1 MAAPVRRAAAVA
13 AALLTVGLFVA
24 AFAVAMVG
32 GDDQRGL
39 ADTLWFAS
47 FMAFPLVGLLILWHV
62 PGNVVGWLFMAVGA
76 AQTAGVVLGTFSG
89 ILRERDPGSV
99 VGAEL
104 YVWENI
110 CLGIAWVLATTYPLF
125 LFPDGRLPSPRWR
138 WAIRATSMI
147 LVVAVVA
154 ILLKPGRVEEDDPA
168 LNPLGVAQLGMLPTR
183 LLDLL
188 VASLGVIT
196 LLGIASLI
204 VRWRRGSEETRRGL
218 AWLVLALLTAFIVV
232 VVDGVLSPWLP
243 AWSGAVA
250 ETAAILALPVAT
262 AVAVLRSRLFDV
274 QAVLDRALVYVLLV
288 GLVVLVY
295 VVIVDVT
302 ARLLGAGSGAG
313 SSLLAATAIAVV
325 LSPAKEFLQSRI
337 TRMLYGDRSRPYTV
351 LSGLAARLEETT
363 GEDDLID
370 TVTGTIARSLRVPYV
385 KVVEGETVDAPGD
398 AVALPLVSHGRHEGF
413 LLVGRRAGGRAFDAS
428 EMQLLGDLARQV
440 AVEKRLRRLADD
452 LQESRESIVHG
463 REEERL
469 RVRRDLHDGIG
480 PTLAAASLQCDAL
493 RDRWPIADP
502 AAAMLLGQI
511 KSEISHCVLDVRRVV
526 EGLRPPALDDL
537 GLVGV
542 VREHAASLAA
552 TGLVVDVDCPS
563 SLEVVGA
570 AVEVAAYRIVTEAM
584 TNVVRHARAS
594 RCVVSLGR
602 ADGWL
607 RVEVTDDGVGLRD
620 SHTDGIGLASMRER
634 AAELGGSLTISTTD
648 GRGATVVAALPVP
661 SLVPA

>member
-1 MAAPVRRAAAVA
+1 MS

-24 AFAVAMVG
+24 AFTVEVFGG
-32 GDDQRGL
+32 GDHVDVT
-39 ADTLWFAS
+39 DVLWFAS

-62 PGNVVGWLFMAVGA
+62 PGNVVGWLFIAVGA
-76 AQTAGVVLGTFSG
+76 AQTSGVLLGTVSN
-89 ILRERDPGSV
+89 ILRDRDPSSV
-99 VGAEL
+99 AGAEL
-104 YVWENI
+104 FVWENI
-110 CLGIAWVLATTYPLF
+110 CLGVAWVLATTYPLF

-138 WAIRATSMI
+138 WVTRATTAL

-154 ILLKPGRVEEDDPA
+154 LLLKPGRVEEDDPA

-183 LLDLL
+183 LLDIIL
-188 VASLGVIT
+188 AGLGVVT

-204 VRWRRGSEETRRGL
+204 VRWRRGSDETRKGMS
-218 AWLVLALLTAFIVV
+218 WLVLALLTAVIVV
-232 VVDGVLSPWLP
+232 VVEGVLSPWLP
-243 AWSGAVA
+243 DWAGAIA
-250 ETAAILALPVAT
+250 ETAAVLALPVAT

-302 ARLLGAGSGAG
+302 ARLLGAGSGVG
-313 SSLLAATAIAVV
+313 SSLLAATVIAVV
-325 LSPAKEFLQSRI
+325 LSPAKEFLQSLI

-385 KVVEGETVDAPGD
+385 KVVEGETVAAPGD
-398 AVALPLVSHGRHEGF
+398 AVALPLVSHGRHEGY

-440 AVEKRLRRLADD
+440 AVEKRMRRLADD

-511 KSEISHCVLDVRRVV
+511 KAEISHCVLDVRRVV
-526 EGLRPPALDDL
+526 DGLRPPALDDL
-537 GLVGV
+537 GLAGV
-542 VREHAASLAA
+542 VREHAASLSAA
-552 TGLVVDVDCPS
+552 GLVVDVDCPS
-563 SLEVVGA
+563 SLEVASA

-584 TNVVRHARAS
+584 TNVVRHAHAS
-594 RCVVSLGR
+594 RCVVSLGCT
-602 ADGWL
+602 DGWL
-607 RVEVTDDGVGLRD
+607 SVQVTDDGVGLRD
-620 SHTDGIGLASMRER
+620 SHTDGIGLESMRER
-634 AAELGGSLTISTTD
+634 AAELGGSLTVSTTD
-648 GRGATVVAALPVP
+648 GHGATVVAALPVP
-661 SLVPA
+661 SLVPS